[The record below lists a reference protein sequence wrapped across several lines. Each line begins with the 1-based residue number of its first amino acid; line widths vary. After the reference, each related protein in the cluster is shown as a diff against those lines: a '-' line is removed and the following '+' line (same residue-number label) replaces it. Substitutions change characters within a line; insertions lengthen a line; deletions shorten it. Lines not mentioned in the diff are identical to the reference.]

1 MTIPSPRTSRGVPP
15 GDPGPRETVTEADLG
30 GLSPLGPSEMLMR
43 QLRTTARGLSE
54 AAAAQRLRQFGPNEL
69 SKRAFYPLTMP
80 LTVGP
85 GSMSVALT
93 LGANPEPGLR
103 SKVVTAMAHTVGI
116 LIVAVAVYLCYR
128 HADRIV
134 KQLGP
139 TGTSVVVRLSA
150 FILLCIGVQII
161 WNGARALLVGA
172 FPGAAP

>member
-1 MTIPSPRTSRGVPP
+1 
-15 GDPGPRETVTEADLG
+15 
-30 GLSPLGPSEMLMR
+30 
-43 QLRTTARGLSE
+43 
-54 AAAAQRLRQFGPNEL
+54 
-69 SKRAFYPLTMP
+69 
-80 LTVGP
+80 
-85 GSMSVALT
+85 
-93 LGANPEPGLR
+93 
-103 SKVVTAMAHTVGI
+103 MAHTVGI